1 MESRD
6 RSLYRAIAP
15 VSSRDERE
23 DGSAVVLYQLGTK
36 FVDNDYS
43 IPEESK
49 DVMYYAL
56 AVGHHTGVID
66 CFEERLRCPLA
77 VFEQAV
83 GMLGEEA
90 ARYKL
95 EGIVRSGEIQIDK
108 SHLPVLLPAVRTACC
123 MPQAAGGGLRAASG
137 ELREACGN
145 AQAEAD
151 GSEVSE
157 AAAPA
162 GKVEVPAKGACAEAT
177 DAEQWLLAFKE
188 MLDRLAQDGAAY
200 IMGRMRET

>member
-56 AVGHHTGVID
+56 AVGHRTGVVDEASVATEFLVTTHSLPITFLLD
-66 CFEERLRCPLA
+66 ELRSCCGRV
-77 VFEQAV
+77 VF
-83 GMLGEEA
+83 LG
-90 ARYKL
+90 
-95 EGIVRSGEIQIDK
+95 IQ
-108 SHLPVLLPAVRTACC
+108 PAHMEFMGALHPDV
-123 MPQAAGGGLRAASG
+123 QAA
-137 ELREACGN
+137 
-145 AQAEAD
+145 
-151 GSEVSE
+151 
-157 AAAPA
+157 
-162 GKVEVPAKGACAEAT
+162 VEKIYDFLGKGADFASDIPLPIRDSQE
-177 DAEQWLLAFKE
+177 
-188 MLDRLAQDGAAY
+188 
-200 IMGRMRET
+200 